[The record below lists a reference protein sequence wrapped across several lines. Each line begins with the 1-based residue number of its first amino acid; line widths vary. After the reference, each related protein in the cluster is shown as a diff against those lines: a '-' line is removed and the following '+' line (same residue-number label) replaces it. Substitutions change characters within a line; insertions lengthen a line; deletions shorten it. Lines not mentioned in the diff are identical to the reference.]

1 MAELIFADHE
11 ECNQLQKELKQMA
24 RSLNIKPSFLES
36 ESRSLLLNTTE
47 HLDSIVQVLACYT
60 RKKLE
65 ESRILFFIEHFFY
78 FTDKQE
84 QAEIAAIAKEFIE
97 QEREEVPAVKDL
109 DTCDYHVKEAW
120 RKILT
125 EEGLSFTFESF
136 VQFRLR
142 EYLDLLQIYVECA
155 IDEYKLELE
164 YQSFI
169 DQLRKC
175 AADQPFL
182 TAEVHV
188 AFDGKFKLY
197 DEEYRLYSEK
207 MLQLMHERALV
218 LTKEFN
224 LDEKVLGPIMGLAPE
239 VLYLYLEEENHGMI
253 HTLQNVFQER
263 LIKRPLQLFYGSRNK
278 FIEKM
283 DGR

>member
-1 MAELIFADHE
+1 MAELIFADYE
-11 ECNQLQKELKQMA
+11 ENNQLQKELTQIA
-24 RSLNIKPSFLES
+24 RSLHIKPSFVEVK
-36 ESRSLLLNTTE
+36 SRSLLVNTAE

-65 ESRILFFIEHFFY
+65 ESRILYFIEHFFC

-84 QAEIAAIAKEFIE
+84 QAEIAAIAKQFIE
-97 QEREEVPAVKDL
+97 QEREEVPAVKEL

-120 RKILT
+120 RKILS
-125 EEGLSFTFESF
+125 EKELSFTFESF
-136 VQFRLR
+136 VQFRLK
-142 EYLDLLQIYVECA
+142 EYLDLLQVYVECA

-169 DQLRKC
+169 EQLRKC

-182 TAEVHV
+182 TSEIHV

-197 DEEYRLYSEK
+197 DDQFRRYSEK
-207 MLQLMHERALV
+207 VLQLMHERALV
-218 LTKEFN
+218 LTKEFD

-263 LIKRPLQLFYGSRNK
+263 LIKKPLKLFYAFRNK
-278 FIEKM
+278 FLEKM